1 MASAASRLRGT
12 KGEMTEETKKNGDTG
27 TRAGLFTRAA
37 RVVGGHGIGPGAASK
52 GAASKGA
59 APAEAAGPGKRT
71 FLDRLRGPGP
81 AAGSAG
87 AAGSTRKTTAAG
99 KGAAAGKTAADKKTT
114 AGWRGAFGRKGAGEK
129 AAAGKSTGG
138 KGAAGKGATAAKA
151 GTERRPLPLPLRL
164 LAMALA
170 FAAMV
175 AFAVVLADLTLD
187 PSPASVSI
195 AHTNL
200 HPGATLKLYLEQPAF
215 RDAVKQ
221 IGGNVLLGVPFGIL
235 VPVLAP
241 GARGVLKVLL
251 LTAVVML
258 LVELAQG
265 ALVTGRAFDVDDV
278 ILNTAGALLG
288 WLLLGR
294 LLGRAVHARKRKA

>member
-1 MASAASRLRGT
+1 MASAASRLRIT
-12 KGEMTEETKKNGDTG
+12 KGDTTEETKRDGDTG
-27 TRAGLFTRAA
+27 TRTRLFSRAA
-37 RVVGGHGIGPGAASK
+37 RVVGGRGDRPAATPK
-52 GAASKGA
+52 G
-59 APAEAAGPGKRT
+59 
-71 FLDRLRGPGP
+71 
-81 AAGSAG
+81 AGSAG
-87 AAGSTRKTTAAG
+87 P
-99 KGAAAGKTAADKKTT
+99 AD
-114 AGWRGAFGRKGAGEK
+114 AGRKGLRDRLRF
-129 AAAGKSTGG
+129 S
-138 KGAAGKGATAAKA
+138 GAAGGTTAPGRPAEPAETGRKGLIGRLRGSGAADEKGPAGKA

-164 LAMALA
+164 LAMAVA

-200 HPGATLKLYLEQPAF
+200 HPGATLKLYLDQPAF

-241 GARGVLKVLL
+241 GARGVLRVLL
-251 LTAVVML
+251 LTAIVML

-278 ILNTAGALLG
+278 ILNTTGALIG